1 MSFYNFIIIEGK
13 PFVLANQEKA
23 FFVTSKAFV
32 QFKKKKRKKKYIYI
46 YILGSKNNFEKI

>member
-32 QFKKKKRKKKYIYI
+32 QFKKKKN
-46 YILGSKNNFEKI
+46 LGSKNNFEKI

>member
-13 PFVLANQEKA
+13 PFVLAIQEKA

-32 QFKKKKRKKKYIYI
+32 QFFFFLKV
-46 YILGSKNNFEKI
+46 GSKNNFEKI